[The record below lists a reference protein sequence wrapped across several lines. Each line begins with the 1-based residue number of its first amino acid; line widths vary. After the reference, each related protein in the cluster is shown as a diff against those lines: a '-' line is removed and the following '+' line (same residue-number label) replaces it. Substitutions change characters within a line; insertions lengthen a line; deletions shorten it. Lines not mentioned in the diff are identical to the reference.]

1 MWIWIV
7 VGIVVVLLII
17 VAATYNSLVVL
28 RNKKDDQWSQIDVQ
42 LKRRADLIPNLVET
56 VKGYAKHESST
67 LEEVIQARNSFV
79 SSKTPEEE
87 MKNSNM
93 LTEAVSKLFALAESY
108 PDLKANQNF
117 LSLQNDLKDTEE
129 KIALARQFYNDTVL
143 TYNNKVQ
150 TVPTNIV
157 ASLFGFKKAE
167 FFEIQESEKET
178 PKVSFQNEQK
188 NEMACIDR

>member
-1 MWIWIV
+1 MEC
-7 VGIVVVLLII
+7 
-17 VAATYNSLVVL
+17 
-28 RNKKDDQWSQIDVQ
+28 QIDVQ

-143 TYNNKVQ
+143 MYNNKVQ
-150 TVPTNIV
+150 TVPTTCCI
-157 ASLFGFKKAE
+157 FIW
-167 FFEIQESEKET
+167 IQKSR
-178 PKVSFQNEQK
+178 
-188 NEMACIDR
+188 IL